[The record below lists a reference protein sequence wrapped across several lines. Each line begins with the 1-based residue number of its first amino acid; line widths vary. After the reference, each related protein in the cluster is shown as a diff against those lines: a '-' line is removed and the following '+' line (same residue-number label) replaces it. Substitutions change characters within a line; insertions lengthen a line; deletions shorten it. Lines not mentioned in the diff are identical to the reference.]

1 MPSQNVTFDGDAP
14 PIEDEELT
22 EPEGA
27 SILTTMRPIL
37 AGLGWQV
44 SDLEIGHGAWTIVAR
59 KDNAELEIAIA
70 GPLVEDG
77 SAWFLQISY
86 EAPSFLARAFGRR
99 ATASPGACFAL
110 AQNIHDFLTRHGF
123 TNLRWSDGPPT
134 DESATEPLAPS

>member
-14 PIEDEELT
+14 PIDDKELT

-37 AGLGWQV
+37 AGLGWQL
-44 SDLEIGHGAWTIVAR
+44 SDLDIGYGAWTIVAS
-59 KDNAELEIAIA
+59 KDDAELEIAIT
-70 GPLVEDG
+70 GPLVEGG

-86 EAPSFLARAFGRR
+86 EAPGFLARAFGRR
-99 ATASPGACFAL
+99 ETASPAACFAL
-110 AQNIHDFLTRHGF
+110 AQDVHNFLTRHGF

-134 DESATEPLAPS
+134 DESPTEPVPPS